1 MRGRAE
7 KDIQIQFVGIE
18 IGKIGMCSCSLP
30 SRIFNTV
37 AIVTVISDVI
47 NGDVYLNISS
57 LTFA

>member
-18 IGKIGMCSCSLP
+18 IGKTGMCSCSLP

-37 AIVTVISDVI
+37 AMVTVISDVI